1 MIDKKTWKG
10 YFLRLNMDKLFFII
24 SIVVFTMIYMSI
36 LRFILSTGISLLNS
50 DVSTEMVLSAQLN
63 REKEFL
69 FTKNWFYGNE
79 IRVLNTMPIFR
90 ISLAIFPNNWHYA
103 RLLSVA
109 MLLLILAGSMIW
121 LMCSIG
127 QKKYTFWAAIAVIA
141 PFGRWYGWN
150 VIFNS
155 YYVPHIVISILSLSL
170 VCTIVRNDKKQ
181 HPSKKIVFTLL
192 LFALGFFAGLG
203 GVRQLMVC
211 YVPLFAISI
220 ILLYLKAK
228 QILPITFP
236 AKNIFIISSLLC
248 LFSVIGYSVNA
259 VYLSKHYHFLYN
271 NTTNISW
278 KYFDLENYFSWIS
291 DFIALFGW
299 QEEASIFSLAGIVN
313 VLSLLLVGVII
324 YSIIYLIQKIKLL
337 TENEILLVL
346 FFCSAFLIDLL
357 IYGGTLENNNESY
370 WIPILPF
377 AFVPLFVMLSKVS
390 LPPAHKSS
398 LLCCF
403 GLLIILSSYNT
414 MKSPYI
420 NSAHMGRV
428 ATSEVIQ
435 DASAWLNGTDYTQGI
450 ATFWNSNILTELSN
464 GEIEMWTVVINDNNL
479 IPQPLLQ
486 SVEHEA
492 LPAGK
497 VFLLLTLPEFHD
509 MEIPGALE
517 EYIVYSDDDYIVY
530 GFDDISQ
537 YFELI
542 NE

>member
-1 MIDKKTWKG
+1 MTIRKTLKE
-10 YFLRLNMDKLFFII
+10 YFLHFDIEKLCFMA
-24 SIVVFTMIYMSI
+24 SVVIFTIMYVSV

-50 DVSTEMVLSAQLN
+50 DSSSEMVLSAQLN
-63 REKEFL
+63 REGAFL
-69 FTKNWFYGNE
+69 FTKNWFYGSE

-90 ISLAIFPNNWHYA
+90 ISLAMFPNNWHWA
-103 RLLSVA
+103 RLFSVA

-127 QKKYTFWAAIAVIA
+127 QKKCAFWAAIAVIA

-155 YYVPHIVISILSLSL
+155 YYVPHIVISILSLAL

-203 GVRQLMVC
+203 GVRQLLVC

-220 ILLYLKAK
+220 ILLYLNDK
-228 QILPITFP
+228 QFLPVTFP
-236 AKNIFIISSLLC
+236 AKFIFLISFFLC
-248 LFSVIGYSVNA
+248 LFSGIGCLINST
-259 VYLSKHYHFLYN
+259 YLSKHYHFNTFTDITWEQFSLN
-271 NTTNISW
+271 NYISC
-278 KYFDLENYFSWIS
+278 IS
-291 DFIALFGW
+291 LFISLFGW
-299 QEEASIFSLAGIVN
+299 QENVPIFSLAGIVN
-313 VLSLLLVGVII
+313 ALSLLLVGTII
-324 YSIIYLIQKIKLL
+324 WSIIYLVIRIKSLAD
-337 TENEILLVL
+337 NEILITL
-346 FFCSAFLIDLL
+346 FFCTAFLVNLL
-357 IYGGTLENNNESY
+357 IFGGVGQPSESY

-377 AFVPLFVMLSKVS
+377 AFIPLFIAVSKTAFS
-390 LPPAHKSS
+390 PIRKIFILIGYGF
-398 LLCCF
+398 LL
-403 GLLIILSSYNT
+403 LLSSYLT

-420 NSAHMGRV
+420 DSPINGRIPD
-428 ATSEVIQ
+428 SISIQ
-435 DASAWLNGTDYTQGI
+435 NVSNWLNETEYTQGI
-450 ATFWNSNILTELSN
+450 ASFWNSNIITELSD
-464 GEIEMWTVVINDNNL
+464 GDIEMWTITGGRDKNL
-479 IPQPLLQ
+479 TPRPWLQ
-486 SVEHEA
+486 SVEHET

-509 MEIPGALE
+509 MELPDALE

-530 GFDDISQ
+530 GFDDINQ